1 MTPIIKTKYTSN
13 GTELVVFE
21 VNGEV
26 KTMPLKFFI
35 KKYKNVKKSNYTI
48 GGL

>member
-1 MTPIIKTKYTSN
+1 MIPVIKTKYTSN

-26 KTMPLKFFI
+26 KTMPLKYFN
-35 KKYKNVKKSNYTI
+35 KKYKKPKKQNYTI